1 VPVRT
6 RSCSTSSAARTVCRA
21 LAVAALIAA
30 AGCGAD
36 RDGAAPPPV
45 ATALHA
51 ELSDFGPAP
60 AVRSGPS
67 TREPDTAWLT
77 FRSVL
82 GGRVPAYLVEPKGS
96 GPFPGVVFQHGRL
109 GNRSQFLGEAR
120 HLRAHGIASL
130 LLDAPWARPHG
141 RRILTGRSSDALTL
155 RQTVVDERRALDVL
169 AARPEIDPRR
179 LGVMGF
185 SLGAVASAALLGVYH
200 RVRCG
205 VLASAGQRLAP
216 LLQRFGGARYLRA
229 MAVFDPTRW
238 IGGATAQ
245 LLVQNGRHDRDFPPY
260 DALAR
265 IQVTDTSVRRMYPAG
280 HTLDA
285 RAVHDRE
292 RWLEGC
298 LG

>member
-1 VPVRT
+1 M
-6 RSCSTSSAARTVCRA
+6 
-21 LAVAALIAA
+21 
-30 AGCGAD
+30 
-36 RDGAAPPPV
+36 

-51 ELSDFGPAP
+51 ELTDFGAPP

-67 TREPDTAWLT
+67 TREPGTTWLT

-82 GGRVPAYLVEPKGS
+82 GGRVPAYLVEPRGS

-141 RRILTGRSSDALTL
+141 RRILTGRTSDALTL
-155 RQTVVDERRALDVL
+155 RQTIVDERRALDLLV
-169 AARPEIDPRR
+169 ARPEIDPQR

-185 SLGAVASAALLGVYH
+185 SLGAVASAALLGVDH
-200 RVRCG
+200 RIRCG

-229 MAVFDPTRW
+229 LSAFDPVRW
-238 IGGATAQ
+238 IGDSTAR
-245 LLVQNGRHDRDFPPY
+245 LLIQNGRRDRDFPAF

-265 IQVTDTSVRRMYPAG
+265 GRADGVMYTAG
-280 HTLDA
+280 HTLNL

-298 LG
+298 LA

>member
-6 RSCSTSSAARTVCRA
+6 RSCSTSSAVRTVCS
-21 LAVAALIAA
+21 ALIAIA
-30 AGCGAD
+30 LIGCGAD
-36 RDGAAPPPV
+36 RDDAVPPPV

-67 TREPDTAWLT
+67 TREPGATWLT

-82 GGRVPAYLVEPKGS
+82 GGRVPAYLVEPKGT

-120 HLRAHGIASL
+120 HLRARGIASL

-141 RRILTGRSSDALTL
+141 RRILTGRPSDALTL
-155 RQTVVDERRALDVL
+155 RQTVVDERRALDLL
-169 AARPEIDPRR
+169 AARPEIDPQR

-185 SLGAVASAALLGVYH
+185 SLGAVASAALLGVDH

-205 VLASAGQRLAP
+205 VLASAGARLAP
-216 LLQRFGGARYLRA
+216 LLQRFGRERYLRA
-229 MAVFDPTRW
+229 MAVFDPVRW
-238 IGGATAQ
+238 IGDASAR
-245 LLVQNGRHDRDFPPY
+245 LLIQNGRHDRDFPPY

-265 IQVTDTSVRRMYPAG
+265 TQVTDTSVRRMYDAG
-280 HTLDA
+280 HTLNLL
-285 RAVHDRE
+285 AVHDRE

>member
-1 VPVRT
+1 
-6 RSCSTSSAARTVCRA
+6 
-21 LAVAALIAA
+21 LIAA
-30 AGCGAD
+30 TGCAAD
-36 RDGAAPPPV
+36 RDDAAPPPV

-51 ELSDFGPAP
+51 ELNDFGPAP

-67 TREPDTAWLT
+67 TREPGTTWLT

-96 GPFPGVVFQHGRL
+96 GPFGGVVFQHGRL

-120 HLRAHGIASL
+120 QLRAHGIASL

-141 RRILTGRSSDALTL
+141 RRILTGRTSDALTL
-155 RQTVVDERRALDVL
+155 RQTVVDERRGLDLL

-185 SLGAVASAALLGVYH
+185 SLGAVASAALLGVDH
-200 RVRCG
+200 GIRCG

-216 LLQRFGGARYLRA
+216 LLAHFGGARYLRTLSA
-229 MAVFDPTRW
+229 FDPIRW
-238 IGGATAQ
+238 IGGATAR
-245 LLVQNGRHDRDFPPY
+245 LLIQNGRSDRDFPPY

-265 IQVTDTSVRRMYPAG
+265 WTEGTVPSVRVMYDAG
-280 HTLDA
+280 HTLNL

-298 LG
+298 LA

>member
-6 RSCSTSSAARTVCRA
+6 RSCSTSSA
-21 LAVAALIAA
+21 VATACSALIALSLI
-30 AGCGAD
+30 GCGEAA
-36 RDGAAPPPV
+36 RGGPAPPAN
-45 ATALHA
+45 ATPLSA
-51 ELSDFGPAP
+51 ELNDFGPPP

-67 TREPDTAWLT
+67 TREPGVRWLT
-77 FRSVL
+77 FSSVL
-82 GGRVPAYLVEPKGS
+82 GGRVPAYLVEPRGD
-96 GPFPGVVFQHGRL
+96 GPFPAVVFQHGRL

-120 HLRAHGIASL
+120 QLRRHDIASL

-141 RRILTGRSSDALTL
+141 HRILTGHTSDTLTL
-155 RQTVVDERRALDVL
+155 RQTVVDERRALDLL
-169 AARPEIDPRR
+169 ADRPEIDPRR

-185 SLGAVASAALLGVYH
+185 SLGAVASAALLGVDH

-229 MAVFDPTRW
+229 MSALDPIRW
-238 IGGATAQ
+238 IGSATAR
-245 LLVQNGRHDRDFPPY
+245 LLLQNGLLDRDFPPY

-265 IQVTDTSVRRMYPAG
+265 GRGNGVMYRAG
-280 HTLDA
+280 HTLDPL
-285 RAVHDRE
+285 AVHDRE

-298 LG
+298 LA

>member
-1 VPVRT
+1 MTHDTDARRPGA
-6 RSCSTSSAARTVCRA
+6 SSLT
-21 LAVAALIAA
+21 
-30 AGCGAD
+30 D
-36 RDGAAPPPV
+36 
-45 ATALHA
+45 
-51 ELSDFGPAP
+51 ELLDFGPAP

-67 TREPDTAWLT
+67 THVRGARWLT

-82 GGRVPAYLVEPKGS
+82 GGRVPAYLVEPSGA
-96 GPFPGVVFQHGRL
+96 GPFPAVVFQHGRL

-120 HLRAHGIASL
+120 QLRRHDIASL

-141 RRILTGRSSDALTL
+141 RAILTGRPSDVVTL
-155 RQTVVDERRALDVL
+155 RQTVVDERRALDLL
-169 AARPEIDPRR
+169 ADRPEIDPRR

-185 SLGAVASAALLGVYH
+185 SLGAIASATLLGVDH
-200 RVRCG
+200 RIRCG

-229 MAVFDPTRW
+229 MSAFDPIRW
-238 IGGATAQ
+238 IGSATAR
-245 LLVQNGRHDRDFPPY
+245 LLLQNGLHDRDFPPY

-265 IQVTDTSVRRMYPAG
+265 GRAGGVLYRTG

-285 RAVHDRE
+285 RAVRDRE

-298 LG
+298 LA

>member
-6 RSCSTSSAARTVCRA
+6 RSCSTSSAVPTVCRA
-21 LAVAALIAA
+21 LAVLALIAT
-30 AGCGAD
+30 AGCGAAD
-36 RDGAAPPPV
+36 RDDAPPPV

-51 ELSDFGPAP
+51 ELSDFGTAP

-67 TREPDTAWLT
+67 RREPGATWLT

-82 GGRVPAYLVEPKGS
+82 GGRVPAYLVEPRGD
-96 GPFPGVVFQHGRL
+96 GPFAAVVFQHGRL

-141 RRILTGRSSDALTL
+141 RRILTGRTSDALTL
-155 RQTVVDERRALDVL
+155 RQTALDEL
-169 AARPEIDPRR
+169 RGLDLLGDRPEIDPRR

-185 SLGAVASAALLGVYH
+185 SLGAIASAAVLGVDH
-200 RVRCG
+200 RIRCG
-205 VLASAGQRLAP
+205 VLASAGARLAP

-229 MAVFDPTRW
+229 LSAFDPIRW
-238 IGGATAQ
+238 IGGATAR
-245 LLVQNGRHDRDFPPY
+245 LLVQNGAADRDFPAY

-265 IQVTDTSVRRMYPAG
+265 GRSDGVMYRAG
-280 HTLDA
+280 HTLNA
-285 RAVHDRE
+285 QAVADRE

-298 LG
+298 LAP